1 MSPVWIKLGDFGVSK
16 RILAQATTT
25 LHTQVLTQVYS
36 APEVLGLDSN
46 SETSDYTNSVDIW
59 LLGCVIYELLVG
71 TKLFVSE
78 FQLYRYF
85 YGIWPFPEDRIR
97 GVSPLADDIG
107 ISLLK
112 AMLSIQPEDRPTAG
126 DALSHAWLADLK
138 CDNEHSGDDG
148 AETIQSG
155 NRSMPSRKRESRPA
169 TDDGPRGGKSRGYTI
184 TQDDTKCTRGG
195 VALGSSPGSRGA
207 SDLATA
213 KAPIDTFVMEPLDAS
228 TEISAVQ
235 MGPQIFEPMLPNL
248 SGPHLFGP
256 SGKKHVC
263 DTPPCLKSDTP
274 NTSSTFIQNMLLTGT
289 GC

>member
-1 MSPVWIKLGDFGVSK
+1 MSPVWVKLGDFGVSK
-16 RILAQATTT
+16 RIRAQATTT

-59 LLGCVIYELLVG
+59 SLGCVVYELLVG

-78 FQLYRYF
+78 FHLYRYF

-97 GVSPLADDIG
+97 GVSPPADDIG

-148 AETIQSG
+148 AETIESG
-155 NRSMPSRKRESRPA
+155 DRSMPSRESESRTA
-169 TDDGPRGGKSRGYTI
+169 TDDRPKKRKTRGDPI

-195 VALGSSPGSRGA
+195 VDLGASPRSCGA

-213 KAPIDTFVMEPLDAS
+213 KAPIDTFVMPPDAS
-228 TEISAVQ
+228 TEISAAQ
-235 MGPQIFEPMLPNL
+235 MGSRIFEPMLPN
-248 SGPHLFGP
+248 SFGPRLFGP
-256 SGKKHVC
+256 SGDKQVC
-263 DTPPCLKSDTP
+263 DIPPPLKSDTP
-274 NTSSTFIQNMLLTGT
+274 NTSSTFI
-289 GC
+289 